1 MFGMLRFYA
10 NENLSAVIVNLLR
23 SFRHDVL
30 TSYDAGNANQGIP
43 DDQVLATATVDER
56 CVITFNRKDFL
67 ALHRSGVDHAGIVIL
82 KDDRD
87 RIQQAQMIHE
97 ELGEESSLSNRCF
110 RVLKRNQSGSIQ
122 PLLIVQEYPR
132 S

>member
-1 MFGMLRFYA
+1 MIRFYA
-10 NENLSAVIVNLLR
+10 NENLSAVVVKHLR
-23 SFRHDVL
+23 SLGHDVL

-43 DDQVLATATVDER
+43 DDQVLVTATVDER

-67 ALHRSGVDHAGIVIL
+67 ALHRSGVDHAGIVIF

-87 RIQQAQMIHE
+87 RIQQAQMVDE
-97 ELGEESSLSNRCF
+97 ELSKESSLKNRCF
-110 RVLKRNQSGSIQ
+110 RVLKHNQSGSSQ
-122 PLLIVQEYPR
+122 PLLIIKECSR